1 MLDVGCSVIDA
12 VRLRS
17 QSGMPRC
24 ACARPLFHERRPVR
38 CRAELRL
45 LLERA
50 LRRVGAERAEL
61 NLGALLA
68 PPCLRPRLGPSPR
81 LGLSVPPVDGSAPPA
96 GPSKRCSLSQVL
108 FRERPKSVSN
118 KAADQ
123 PFCIGGGSDDG
134 RDLGVHVRR
143 DVVVRLRRSRPQ
155 SSRAPG
161 VLRSLAPTSE
171 GPTPCSPC

>member
-1 MLDVGCSVIDA
+1 VIAQSASVRSPACLDVHVP
-12 VRLRS
+12 VHYFT
-17 QSGMPRC
+17 SG
-24 ACARPLFHERRPVR
+24 RPVR

-50 LRRVGAERAEL
+50 LRRVVAERAELEL

-108 FRERPKSVSN
+108 FRERPNSVSN

-123 PFCIGGGSDDG
+123 PFCIGSGSDDG

-143 DVVVRLRRSRPQ
+143 DVVVRLRRSRPR

-161 VLRSLAPTSE
+161 VLRSLAELRRFHSM
-171 GPTPCSPC
+171 